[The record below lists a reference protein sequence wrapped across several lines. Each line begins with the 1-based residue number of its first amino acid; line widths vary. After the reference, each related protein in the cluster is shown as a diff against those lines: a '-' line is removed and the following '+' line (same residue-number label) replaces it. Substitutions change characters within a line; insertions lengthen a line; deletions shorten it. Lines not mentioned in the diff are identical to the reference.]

1 MRGKPGKGRARSE
14 KEHGRSES
22 RTYCSLGMEDKR
34 ESREGSEGSSYLV
47 ERERGE
53 GDWESSNNGDNLS
66 EGDAGGEDL
75 ILHSAQVL

>member
-1 MRGKPGKGRARSE
+1 MRRSM
-14 KEHGRSES
+14 GGVRV
-22 RTYCSLGMEDKR
+22 GMEDKR
-34 ESREGSEGSSYLV
+34 ESREGSSYLV

-53 GDWESSNNGDNLS
+53 GDWESSNNGGNLS

>member
-22 RTYCSLGMEDKR
+22 RYGGQE
-34 ESREGSEGSSYLV
+34 ESREGSSYLV

-53 GDWESSNNGDNLS
+53 GDWESSNNGGNLS
-66 EGDAGGEDL
+66 EGEAGGEDL
-75 ILHSAQVL
+75 ILHSGQVL